1 MICCTLQWPTAMP
14 AWSAMAPESLAV
26 YINQQADI
34 CGVCCSQCQEA
45 EGDDNSGFRR
55 VERAFGEF
63 VRRFQLPDN
72 TDPEHISA
80 KVENGARATH

>member
-1 MICCTLQWPTAMP
+1 MALTLLHGLL
-14 AWSAMAPESLAV
+14 SSRRGE
-26 YINQQADI
+26 ADMQ
-34 CGVCCSQCQEA
+34 CVPFVCRQET
-45 EGDDNSGFRR
+45 EGDDKSGFRR

-80 KVENGARATH
+80 KVENGA

>member
-1 MICCTLQWPTAMP
+1 MQCVPF
-14 AWSAMAPESLAV
+14 
-26 YINQQADI
+26 
-34 CGVCCSQCQEA
+34 VCRQET
-45 EGDDNSGFRR
+45 EGDDKSGFRR

-80 KVENGARATH
+80 KVENGA